1 VYVTMVASWLE
12 GFLTSGVREIILG
25 IEMTVTDSHN
35 ESTTA
40 LLNVTLIGPV
50 PASCKQQLEFD
61 SSSQD
66 GVYTIKPLDG
76 IFIDALCDMTTNGGG
91 WTMVAK
97 VSNDDAG
104 KPFTNKGTG
113 ASNANPLATGA
124 SVGSA
129 AGMLDRTANADGLGE
144 QFLTVSGTDLMV
156 FDEKND
162 AWVKSTLGATP
173 ETLFQRLLNIP
184 LFASV
189 PLARPSCALT
199 GTNVEKSDNKVADI
213 TVQGLGLK
221 CQDDADTV
229 WRCDDDAVWIGWGS
243 SGKHH
248 REGIAKCGA
257 DGGKDIYN
265 SNNNN
270 NGDPGFVS
278 VWVR

>member
-1 VYVTMVASWLE
+1 MVASWLQ

-50 PASCKQQLEFD
+50 PVSCKQQLEFD

-76 IFIDALCDMTTNGGG
+76 IFVDAVCDMTTNGGG

-97 VSNDDAG
+97 VSNDDDG
-104 KPFTNKGTG
+104 KPFTNKGAG
-113 ASNANPLATGA
+113 ASNTNPLATGA

-173 ETLFQRLLNIP
+173 ETLFQRLLDIP
-184 LFASV
+184 LGASV

-199 GTNVEKSDNKVADI
+199 GTNVEQSGNKVADI
-213 TVQGLGLK
+213 PVEGLGLK
-221 CQDDADTV
+221 CQDDDDTV

-243 SGKHH
+243 ESKWH
-248 REGIAKCGA
+248 REGIAKCGS

-265 SNNNN
+265 KHNSNS
-270 NGDPGFVS
+270 GDPGFVS